1 MSAPTAAPAANTAN
15 NGSNPSRLRQ
25 MIFGRGDL
33 FAAIRNTVVFAL
45 IGFLLIFAGYRGWL
59 KPGIWTVVIVLMAV
73 LAWQLIAAR
82 YRLSGGIIAVVTLV
96 AVTLAKLAGALHW
109 GPPSFA
115 GSGPLEVAL
124 AILIVIG
131 GLIAASFAVV
141 AIIKYAKK

>member
-1 MSAPTAAPAANTAN
+1 MK
-15 NGSNPSRLRQ
+15 
-25 MIFGRGDL
+25 RGQTQARYL
-33 FAAIRNTVVFAL
+33 AWVVL
-45 IGFLLIFAGYRGWL
+45 PLAG
-59 KPGIWTVVIVLMAV
+59 MAV